1 MLPRRQLA
9 PSEESPRGRLRALL
23 GRHPAAVS
31 LLLFSGLGVIVCMRV
46 WQAPASAA
54 IGNSLDV
61 PQFLWFLRWYAFA
74 LAHGQPL
81 FVSDYI
87 NYPGGVNLM
96 WNTSIPLLALLV
108 SPVTMTAGPV
118 VALNIL
124 TTLAPALTAWTA
136 FLALR
141 RYVMR
146 PSAAL
151 VGGAVFGFSPFV
163 ITQSLGHL
171 QLAFAALVPLIW
183 MTLDEIVVRQRRRA
197 VPIGLAL
204 GALGAAQLLIGE
216 ELLAIC
222 GITAVLGM
230 VMLAALNPDQ
240 VGRRL
245 PHVARAFGVAALTF
259 AILAAYP
266 VMVQLFGPQ
275 QAHGPL
281 QPTWI
286 YETNLLGLVLPT
298 ERQLVAPGAAVDLSR
313 YVSGPMENGAYLGV
327 PLIGLMYWMAR
338 RQWSR
343 RIVRWALLLT
353 VAMVV
358 LSMGSGL
365 RVIGRPVGLPMPWSL
380 LGWAPGLDHVLP
392 VRLMGPAFLLAGLL
406 VALFVDHGLASGSGS
421 QRRFALGVSGL
432 ALIAILPF
440 PLPARPV
447 TPPAFFTTGAVS
459 QVAAGSV
466 VLVAPFSQAYTGSDA
481 MGWQAQAG
489 LRFRMPD
496 GYAYGPNWL
505 SPAPSRL
512 QTAMVAIQLYGDR
525 PPLSASYRQQLLE
538 ELRGWRVHTV
548 VVGPMANQP
557 AMVDFLTRLLGRPP
571 LTTGGVYLWAP
582 DTTNLE

>member
-1 MLPRRQLA
+1 
-9 PSEESPRGRLRALL
+9 
-23 GRHPAAVS
+23 
-31 LLLFSGLGVIVCMRV
+31 
-46 WQAPASAA
+46 
-54 IGNSLDV
+54 
-61 PQFLWFLRWYAFA
+61 
-74 LAHGQPL
+74 
-81 FVSDYI
+81 
-87 NYPGGVNLM
+87 
-96 WNTSIPLLALLV
+96 
-108 SPVTMTAGPV
+108 
-118 VALNIL
+118 
-124 TTLAPALTAWTA
+124 
-136 FLALR
+136 
-141 RYVMR
+141 
-146 PSAAL
+146 
-151 VGGAVFGFSPFV
+151 
-163 ITQSLGHL
+163 
-171 QLAFAALVPLIW
+171 
-183 MTLDEIVVRQRRRA
+183 

-392 VRLMGPAFLLAGLL
+392 VRLMGLAFLLAGLL

-421 QRRFALGVSGL
+421 QRRFALAVSGL
-432 ALIAILPF
+432 SLIAILPF
-440 PLPARPV
+440 PFPARPV

-459 QVAAGSV
+459 QVTAGSV

-496 GYAYGPNWL
+496 SYAYGPNWL
-505 SPAPSRL
+505 SPPPSRL

-525 PPLSASYRQQLLE
+525 PPLPPSYRRQLLE
-538 ELRGWRVHTV
+538 ELRRWQVDTV

-571 LTTGGVYLWAP
+571 VATGGVYLWAP
-582 DTTNLE
+582 ATFN

>member
-1 MLPRRQLA
+1 MLPSRQLA
-9 PSEESPRGRLRALL
+9 PSEESPRGRFRATL
-23 GRHPAAVS
+23 GRHPAALS
-31 LLLFSGLGVIVCMRV
+31 LLLFSGLSVVVCLRA

-74 LAHGQPL
+74 LTHGQPL
-81 FVSDYI
+81 FVSDYV

-108 SPVTMTAGPV
+108 SPVTVMGGPV

-151 VGGAVFGFSPFV
+151 LGGAVFGFSPFV
-163 ITQSLGHL
+163 MTQSGHL
-171 QLAFAALVPLIW
+171 QLAFAAMVPLIW
-183 MTLDEIVVRQRRRA
+183 LTLDEILVRQHRQA
-197 VPIGLAL
+197 VPIGVAL

-216 ELLAIC
+216 ELLVICSFTAI
-222 GITAVLGM
+222 LGM
-230 VMLAALNPDQ
+230 AMLAATNPGQ
-240 VGRRL
+240 IAQRL

-259 AILAAYP
+259 AILSAYP
-266 VMVQLFGPQ
+266 VAVQLFGPQ

-286 YETNLLGLVLPT
+286 YETNLLGLVIPT

-343 RIVRWALLLT
+343 LIVRWAILLT

-365 RVIGRPVGLPMPWSL
+365 RVIGRPTAVPMPWSL

-406 VALFVDHGLASGSGS
+406 VALFVDHGLASVSGTH
-421 QRRFALGVSGL
+421 RRFALAVSGL
-432 ALIAILPF
+432 SLIAILPF

-466 VLVAPFSQAYTGSDA
+466 VLVAPFSQAYTGSEV

-496 GYAYGPNWL
+496 SYAYGPNWL
-505 SPAPSRL
+505 SPPPSRV

-525 PPLSASYRQQLLE
+525 PPLPPLYRRQLLE
-538 ELRGWRVHTV
+538 ELRGWHVHTV
-548 VVGPMANQP
+548 VVGPMANQA

-582 DTTNLE
+582 DTITLD